1 MYQAYWGLKT
11 TPFST
16 ALDVRRFYQSQTYNE
31 ALARL
36 QFLVDAGRR
45 AGLLLGP
52 PGCGKSLLL
61 EVLAGQLRRVG
72 RRVTKLSLLGVDVHE
87 LLWTL
92 ATDWGQSPDTTRPD
106 TTSPDTTIADFG
118 LWRIVG
124 DTLESHRLQH
134 LDTVILLDDVDEAT
148 PEVLSAIARLAQSEP
163 TADARLTLVL
173 ASSTARVKNLGRRLL
188 ELADLRI
195 DIVPWDAGETER
207 YIDRAL
213 AQAGRTTPAFAAGAI
228 ARLADLAEGV
238 PRHVNQLADLTLLAA
253 AAQKLD
259 LIDAHTVEA
268 VFDEL
273 ALINPVGAL

>member
-1 MYQAYWGLKT
+1 MHHMYQAYWGLQT
-11 TPFST
+11 PPFST
-16 ALDVRRFYQSQTYNE
+16 ALDVRSFYPSQTYNE

-72 RRVTKLSLLGVDVHE
+72 RSVSKLSLLGVDVHE

-92 ATDWGQSPDTTRPD
+92 AADWGQSPEATA
-106 TTSPDTTIADFG
+106 SEFA
-118 LWRIVG
+118 LWRVVG
-124 DTLESHRLQH
+124 DTLESHRFQH
-134 LDTVILLDDVDEAT
+134 IDTVILLDDADEAT
-148 PEVLSAIARLAQSEP
+148 PEVLSAVARLAQSEP
-163 TADARLTLVL
+163 TAVARLTLVL

-195 DIVPWDAGETER
+195 DIVPWDAAETER
-207 YIDRAL
+207 YIDHAL
-213 AQAGRTTPAFAAGAI
+213 AQAGRTAPVFAAGAI
-228 ARLADLAEGV
+228 ARLAELAEGV

-253 AAQKLD
+253 AAQKLET
-259 LIDAHTVEA
+259 IDAHTVDA
-268 VFDEL
+268 VCDEL